1 MGKKLCDRR
10 DGKLLKI
17 GGFEKIWNCL
27 KSKRSENEV
36 HILKEIDV
44 TKLKKYYDECKMDNE
59 KLTYFHLFA
68 TAVSKIVYNKPLLN
82 RFVINGKKYVRNDL
96 TLSFVAKT
104 EFTDNANELFTVLKI
119 DDNDNLNSISDKIF
133 GDVKKIR
140 NNQGGS
146 ATDDF
151 MDKLK
156 YFPKFM
162 IKIIVGVIKFLDN
175 HDMLP
180 SSLTDGSIYHS
191 TILLSNLGSIHCG
204 GIYHNLTD
212 FGTNSIVVTIG
223 EIKESVRVV
232 DGSIDKR
239 YVCEFG
245 ITLDERIA
253 DGVYFAKGINLLA
266 YILDNPSLLE
276 DRIDDKID
284 IFKDK

>member
-1 MGKKLCDRR
+1 MDKKFGDRR

-44 TKLKKYYDECKMDNE
+44 TELKKYYDKCKKDNE

-82 RFVINGKKYVRNDL
+82 RFVINGNKYVRNDL

-119 DDNDNLNSISDKIF
+119 EDSDNINTISEKIF

-140 NNQGGS
+140 NNEGS

-151 MDKLK
+151 MDKLRI
-156 YFPKFM
+156 FPKFM
-162 IKIIVGVIKFLDN
+162 IKIIVMIIKFLDN
-175 HDMLP
+175 HDVLP
-180 SSLTDGSIYHS
+180 SSLTKGSIYHS
-191 TILLSNLGSIHCG
+191 TVLLSNLGSIHCG
-204 GIYHNLTD
+204 GIYHNLTN

-232 DGSIDKR
+232 DGSIEKR

-253 DGVYFAKGINLLA
+253 DGVYFAKCVNLLE
-266 YILDNPSLLE
+266 YILNNPSLLE
-276 DRIDDKID
+276 DRVDDKVD
-284 IFKDK
+284 IVNDK

>member
-1 MGKKLCDRR
+1 MGKKFGDRR
-10 DGKLLKI
+10 DGKLLKL

-36 HILKEIDV
+36 HILKEVDV
-44 TKLKKYYDECKMDNE
+44 TELKNYYDKCKKDNE

-82 RFVINGKKYVRNDL
+82 RFVINGNKYVRNDL

-119 DDNDNLNSISDKIF
+119 EDSDNINTISEKIF

-140 NNQGGS
+140 NNEGS

-151 MDKLK
+151 MDKLRI
-156 YFPKFM
+156 FPKFM
-162 IKIIVGVIKFLDN
+162 IKIIVMIIKFLDN
-175 HDMLP
+175 HDVLP
-180 SSLTDGSIYHS
+180 SSLTKGSIYHS
-191 TILLSNLGSIHCG
+191 TVLLSNLGSIHCG
-204 GIYHNLTD
+204 GIYHNLTN

-232 DGSIDKR
+232 DGSIEKR

-253 DGVYFAKGINLLA
+253 DGVYFAKCVNLLE
-266 YILDNPSLLE
+266 YILNNPSLLE
-276 DRIDDKID
+276 DRVDDKVD
-284 IFKDK
+284 IVNDK